1 MLLKLLATA
10 DATKIDAV
18 KKPTKDIEKVTI
30 QSSQDEPEWETW
42 TLTAYDDSPEEN
54 GGWTIT
60 ASGEEFRD
68 DYTLA
73 CPREL
78 PFGTEIE
85 IEGIGVRVCEDR
97 GGAIKGKRL
106 DVFIRD
112 AGEMQRFGRQERRIR
127 IINEKETVE

>member
-1 MLLKLLATA
+1 MLLNLLATA
-10 DATKIDAV
+10 DATQIDADT
-18 KKPTKDIEKVTI
+18 KPIKDIEKVKI
-30 QSSQDEPEWETW
+30 ESAQEEPKWETW
-42 TLTAYDDSPEEN
+42 ILTAYDDSSKEN

-73 CPREL
+73 CPKSL

-85 IEGIGVRVCEDR
+85 IEDIGVRVCQDR

-112 AGEMQRFGRQERRIR
+112 ADEMQRFGRQERRIR
-127 IINEKETVE
+127 IINEKGTIE

>member
-1 MLLKLLATA
+1 M
-10 DATKIDAV
+10 
-18 KKPTKDIEKVTI
+18 
-30 QSSQDEPEWETW
+30 
-42 TLTAYDDSPEEN
+42 LTAYDDSPEEN

-60 ASGEEFRD
+60 ASGEDFKD

-85 IEGIGVRVCEDR
+85 IEGIGVRVCQDR

-112 AGEMQRFGRQERRIR
+112 ADEMQRFGRQERRVR
-127 IINEKETVE
+127 ILDEKETVE

>member
-1 MLLKLLATA
+1 MISNVDTTPVDVKT
-10 DATKIDAV
+10 TK
-18 KKPTKDIEKVTI
+18 PIEKVTI
-30 QSSQDEPEWETW
+30 ESTEEEQEWETW
-42 TLTAYDDSPEEN
+42 VLTAYDDSPEEN

-85 IEGIGVRVCEDR
+85 IEDIGVRVCQDV

-112 AGEMQRFGRQERRIR
+112 KDEMLAFGRQKRNLRILPKG
-127 IINEKETVE
+127 KE

>member
-1 MLLKLLATA
+1 MLLNLLANV
-10 DATKIDAV
+10 DATHIDADT
-18 KKPTKDIEKVTI
+18 KPTKPIEKVTI
-30 QSSQDEPEWETW
+30 ESKQEPEWETW

-60 ASGEEFRD
+60 ASGEEFHD
-68 DYTLA
+68 NYTLA

-85 IEGIGVRVCEDR
+85 IEDIGVRVCQDV

-112 AGEMQRFGRQERRIR
+112 ADEMRRFGRQERKIR
-127 IINEKETVE
+127 ILNEKGTVE